1 MTPCSTSSTWK
12 TMTRSGAI
20 VVVFGLGLA
29 SSGISYAAD
38 GSASTVRAV
47 IGGDGKV
54 TSISRLGGDSAT
66 KPAASDLPITMAIS
80 KAGDTV
86 SYAVSNT
93 TGKSESVTVTSA
105 SGATSSVQQEVQTPY
120 VAMLHVHLPASL
132 TDVAASGASVVTNSD
147 GSHDLTWSM
156 VLFAP
161 IGSPSQTVAYTAKG
175 SGSPVAT
182 LESQAVNPNGTP
194 GLSATGATAN
204 ATLAGNGT
212 LGALASGA
220 NAGLD
225 QLAAGVGKIIA
236 GLEKLAAGAN
246 ALHTGLGAGADG
258 TNQLAAGLHKAKTGS
273 GQLSSGLGQI
283 SAGTGQLAP
292 GAAALKVGTGKLLAG
307 LDLAAAGSDKL
318 VNGSQDLATG
328 AGLTAAGAKALS
340 DGLQLI
346 SGGLGQLGASAGLP
360 AAKAGALALQA
371 GVQQILAGLG
381 SPTTAG
387 TILGG
392 LAGLDAGLT
401 GVKGGLDQLADPA
414 KGLPAAKAGV
424 DGLSSAVNNLIFPGV
439 VKVRDGLAS
448 AAANGGGID
457 LLNSVVAGVAAKTG
471 CALTGPTATP
481 SPLTKSC
488 QDLNYLYYAINHTST
503 GTSDPGGLKQQTQAG
518 ADGLTLIAGG
528 LKSGSS
534 NPASYGVSEGLG
546 AISAGLSAAITGVNA
561 LDAGVGLKTDGAKSI
576 RGGLALVNGGV
587 LAVTAGL
594 HSGDASKPGI
604 DEGLSALINGLT
616 AAIDGVTQL
625 STGAGAAATG
635 SIALA
640 AGTRAVADGAGQLSE
655 LGAVPISDGL
665 HQLAAG
671 QALADA
677 GAGKLA
683 AGAGLLN
690 AGALKAFI
698 GSKALDAGLGK
709 ISAGEDK
716 LAAGLP
722 AAVTGSGQIADGAG
736 QLLAGNKAVGKGLS
750 DVKGKAT
757 GILASQ
763 LTTGTQNAQTQLA
776 VLDAT
781 SARLNAAGVA
791 TTTYVLSQASDGSI
805 QAVKAAGSGNH
816 LGRNVA
822 LAAGGALLLLG
833 GLGAG
838 FVSGRRRSGV

>member
-1 MTPCSTSSTWK
+1 
-12 TMTRSGAI
+12 MTRSGAI

-29 SSGISYAAD
+29 SSGISYAVD
-38 GSASTVRAV
+38 GGASTVRAV

-54 TSISRLGGDSAT
+54 TSISRLGGDTAT
-66 KPAASDLPITMAIS
+66 KPTAADLPITMAIS

-86 SYAVSNT
+86 SYAVNNT
-93 TGKSESVTVTSA
+93 TGKSQSVNVTSA
-105 SGATSSVQQEVQTPY
+105 SGAVSSVQQEVQTPY

-132 TDVAASGASVVTNSD
+132 TDVAAQGASVVTNSD

-161 IGSPSQTVAYTAKG
+161 IGSPSQTVTYTAKG

-236 GLEKLAAGAN
+236 GLEKLASGAN
-246 ALHTGLGAGADG
+246 QLHTGLGAGADG

-283 SAGTGQLAP
+283 SAGTGKLAP

-328 AGLTAAGAKALS
+328 AGLTAAGAQKLS

-346 SGGLGQLGASAGLP
+346 SGGLGQLGAAAGLP

-371 GVQQILAGLG
+371 GVQQILVGLG

-401 GVKGGLDQLADPA
+401 GVKGGLDQLAA
-414 KGLPAAKAGV
+414 GLPAAINGV
-424 DGLSSAVNNLIFPGV
+424 NTIKGVIDGQILPGLGSPTAPGNTVRYAVEA
-439 VKVRDGLAS
+439 VRSGLAVAIATGGS
-448 AAANGGGID
+448 LDQLQGAAGKLGDYIDPNLGGPCPKPFPAPP
-457 LLNSVVAGVAAKTG
+457 SPPTTPCQVVATVYYGIGQIKASST
-471 CALTGPTATP
+471 TA
-481 SPLTKSC
+481 
-488 QDLNYLYYAINHTST
+488 
-503 GTSDPGGLKQQTQAG
+503 AG
-518 ADGLTLIAGG
+518 ALSGAGSGLTTIAG
-528 LKSGSS
+528 
-534 NPASYGVSEGLG
+534 GLG
-546 AISAGLSAAITGVNA
+546 AISNGLRSGDPAHPTLGEGLDAALKGVLL

-587 LAVTAGL
+587 LAVTGGL

-604 DEGLSALINGLT
+604 DEGLTALITGLT

-625 STGAGAAATG
+625 STGAGSAAAG

-640 AGTRAVADGAGQLSE
+640 AGTRAVADGAGKLSE
-655 LGAVPISDGL
+655 EGAVPISDGL
-665 HQLAAG
+665 HQLDAG

-683 AGAGLLN
+683 VGAGQLN
-690 AGALKAFI
+690 AGALKAFV

-722 AAVTGSGQIADGAG
+722 AAVTGSGQIADGAN

-791 TTTYVLSQASDGSI
+791 TTTYVLSQAADGST
-805 QAVKAAGSGNH
+805 QAVKASGSGDH

-838 FVSGRRRSGV
+838 FVTGRRRTGV